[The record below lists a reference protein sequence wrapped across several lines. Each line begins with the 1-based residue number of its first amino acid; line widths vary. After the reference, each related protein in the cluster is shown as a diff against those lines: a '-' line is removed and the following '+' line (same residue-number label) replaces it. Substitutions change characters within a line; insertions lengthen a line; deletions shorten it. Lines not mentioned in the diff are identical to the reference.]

1 MATPSIELIA
11 QIKRFREA
19 LEKSGIR
26 QQQVLLYGSQ
36 RHGAATEGSD
46 IDLIVISPDWD
57 PLSRRERLELLG
69 VVAAR
74 LLLPIQAQGWTPR
87 EITTG
92 TMSPFWQE
100 ILRKEAVA
108 V

>member
-1 MATPSIELIA
+1 MATPSVELIA
-11 QIKRFREA
+11 QIRRFREA

-36 RHGAATEGSD
+36 RHGTATEGSD

-92 TMSPFWQE
+92 TISPFWQE
-100 ILRKEAVA
+100 ILQKEAVA

>member
-1 MATPSIELIA
+1 MATPSFELIVKI
-11 QIKRFREA
+11 QRFREA

-36 RHGAATEGSD
+36 RHGTATEGSD

-74 LLLPIQAQGWTPR
+74 LLLPIQAHGWTPR
-87 EITTG
+87 EITDG
-92 TMSPFWQE
+92 TISPFWQE
-100 ILRKEAVA
+100 ILQKEALA
-108 V
+108 I